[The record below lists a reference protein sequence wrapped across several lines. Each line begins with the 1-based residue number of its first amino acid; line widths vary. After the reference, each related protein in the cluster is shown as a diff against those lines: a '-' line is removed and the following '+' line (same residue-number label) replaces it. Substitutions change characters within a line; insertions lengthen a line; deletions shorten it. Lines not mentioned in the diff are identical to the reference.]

1 MNAINTPAIETLATS
16 MSEVCIGFERMVCN
30 NEDASIILI
39 RALQRDTLPTAE
51 ELAEEWA
58 VELEAEP
65 NREMIELFL
74 SLHRQFGDEWYITCA
89 HYRMREVNADCR
101 GDETAEECPLYGD
114 DIEEVREMWE
124 DRFATFDVKRAKE
137 EAAAMAWI
145 ARQKKQ
151 AA

>member
-1 MNAINTPAIETLATS
+1 MRAHTRLRKNGDRGALT
-16 MSEVCIGFERMVCN
+16 
-30 NEDASIILI
+30 IILI

-58 VELEAEP
+58 VELDTEP

-74 SLHRQFGDEWYITCA
+74 GLHRQFGDEWYITCA

-114 DIEEVREMWE
+114 DIEEVREMWA
-124 DRFATFDVKRAKE
+124 DRFSAFDDKREDE
-137 EAAAMAWI
+137 EAAAKAWLK
-145 ARQKKQ
+145 RQQKK

>member
-16 MSEVCIGFERMVCN
+16 MSEVCIEAERMVCN
-30 NEDASIILI
+30 NEDASIVLI

-51 ELAEEWA
+51 ELAGEWA
-58 VELEAEP
+58 VELDTEP

-74 SLHRQFGDEWYITCA
+74 CLHHQFGDEWYITCA

-137 EAAAMAWI
+137 EAAAKTWLK
-145 ARQKKQ
+145 RQQKK

>member
-58 VELEAEP
+58 VELDTEP

-74 SLHRQFGDEWYITCA
+74 RLHRQFGDEWYITCA
-89 HYRMREVNADCR
+89 HCRMREVNADCR

-124 DRFATFDVKRAKE
+124 ERFATFDVKRAKE
-137 EAAAMAWI
+137 EAAAIAWI